1 MKPFFFYLSLLF
13 SALVSGGLPSTMA
26 QSTEHETPVA
36 MFLSDFHIGEVYG
49 SVTRQIPDGK
59 AAEYDSILV
68 TPRVYY
74 HKRVITLLQNMDEI
88 VGDKQSIPYLILMG
102 DIFDIAV
109 HEASDVYNL
118 SQTFFSYPIYKGR
131 SFISF
136 FDTII
141 FIPGNHDHHTW
152 TLLQENY
159 YTHEPLLNNQKAL
172 PFPHQIIS
180 TLEMGT
186 TLSYQCEDTVF
197 TRNPSHNFLSAV
209 LSNGN
214 KAVYVAYP
222 NLYITYNDT
231 RGICVT
237 HGHFFEPQWNKDTIL
252 SVLAKPKYHPYFFQ
266 TIEKYNAPFTE
277 FSDYG
282 IAQVNDTF
290 TNRLSDCG
298 FHNDTLYQK
307 IAMELATAFSLFFP
321 LEIEAH
327 PLTDREK
334 LEKHPKQVFPY
345 LYHTIIQ
352 METRGMRLYKMV
364 YGHTHIPC
372 YDLICC
378 LNDFNDNSLSLKP
391 EVLRSS
397 FYLYNTGGWV
407 NLKWPLNESMDN
419 TTQHTPNPMFLYRN
433 GDIKKVFT
441 E

>member
-1 MKPFFFYLSLLF
+1 MKPTYFFISLLF
-13 SALVSGGLPSTMA
+13 LISGGLPSAVA
-26 QSTEHETPVA
+26 QSTEKDAPVA
-36 MFLSDFHIGEVYG
+36 MFLSDFHIGEIYG
-49 SVTRQIPDGK
+49 SVTRHIPQGK
-59 AAEYDSILV
+59 ASEYDSILV
-68 TPRVYY
+68 TPRIYY
-74 HKRVITLLQNMDEI
+74 HKRVITLLQNVDKAL
-88 VGDKQSIPYLILMG
+88 GDKQSMPYLILVG

-152 TLLQENY
+152 TLLQESY
-159 YTHEPLLNNQKAL
+159 YIHEPLLNSQQAL

-180 TLEMGT
+180 V
-186 TLSYQCEDTVF
+186 LSIGKSLSFRCEDTLF
-197 TRNPSHNFLSAV
+197 TYNPRHNFLSAIV
-209 LSNGN
+209 SKGS

-222 NLYITYNDT
+222 NLYIACPDKQA
-231 RGICVT
+231 ICVT

-252 SVLAKPKYHPYFFQ
+252 SVLAKPKYHPYFFH

-290 TNRLSDCG
+290 TSRLSDCG
-298 FHNDTLYQK
+298 FQNDTIYQK
-307 IAMELATAFSLFFP
+307 IAMELATTFPLFFP
-321 LEIEAH
+321 LEIEAQ
-327 PLTDREK
+327 PLTDMEK
-334 LEKHPKQVFPY
+334 LKNHPKQVFPY
-345 LYHTIIQ
+345 MYHSIVQ
-352 METRGMRLYKMV
+352 METRGMHLSKMV

-372 YDLICC
+372 FDLLCT
-378 LNDFNDNSLSLKP
+378 LNDFNDNSLRIP
-391 EVLRSS
+391 EQYLRTS
-397 FYLYNTGGWV
+397 FRLYNTGGWV
-407 NLKWPLNESMDN
+407 NLTVPLKESMDN

-433 GDIKKVFT
+433 GDIEKVFA